1 MSVMEEEEGRV
12 LQSHT
17 TGKFLIKS
25 SRASFSIAFGG
36 IRAPLSVVYSWF
48 LRKKVTTWRR
58 ERRSEKRKEA
68 PANELD
74 FSKFQEEAIRVQNP
88 SQNAENCGA
97 TGGWLRRH
105 GRRWLEIS
113 AYSVFVLVGQ
123 TMATILGRVYY
134 ERGGNSK
141 WMGTLVQVS
150 GFPIL
155 IPFLLIKTSPA
166 AADDAASR
174 PNPPSC
180 LLRAA
185 TYLLFGTLVTGASL
199 LYSIGM
205 EYLTVSTFTLI
216 SASQLGF
223 NALFAFFMNVQKI
236 TPLIINSIF
245 LLTISSV
252 LLFFQPPDSRQS
264 QENQSTARKK
274 HFIIGC
280 ICTLIGSA
288 LFGLTLAVGQFIINK
303 YLNKPTLRDLLNFII
318 TQSLIATC
326 AVVIGLF
333 ASGEWRTLGTE
344 MRGFQL
350 GEVWYV
356 MTLVCAALSW
366 EMFTVGVLGL
376 LLKVSGLFANVLI
389 MLSVPVVPA
398 AGVLVLHDQ
407 MNGVKVISMVLAVW
421 GFLSFAY
428 DEYVEEKKEKDEN
441 ENGDGNAPSEVPLVE
456 RGNQA

>member
-1 MSVMEEEEGRV
+1 MSAMGEEGRV
-12 LQSHT
+12 MQSDT
-17 TGKFLIKS
+17 T
-25 SRASFSIAFGG
+25 
-36 IRAPLSVVYSWF
+36 V
-48 LRKKVTTWRR
+48 
-58 ERRSEKRKEA
+58 
-68 PANELD
+68 
-74 FSKFQEEAIRVQNP
+74 QEEAIRVQNP
-88 SQNAENCGA
+88 SQNAENGGA

-123 TMATILGRVYY
+123 TVATILGRVYY
-134 ERGGNSK
+134 VRGGNSK
-141 WMGTLVQVS
+141 WIGTLVQVA

-155 IPFLLIKTSPA
+155 IPFLFIKTAPA
-166 AADDAASR
+166 AADDGSR
-174 PNPPSC
+174 TKPPSF
-180 LLRAA
+180 LFRAA
-185 TYLLFGTLVTGASL
+185 AYLLFGILIAGSSL
-199 LYSIGM
+199 LYSVGM

-252 LLFFQPPDSRQS
+252 LLFFQPPDRRQS
-264 QENQSTARKK
+264 QENQSAAGKK

-288 LFGLTLAVGQFIINK
+288 LFGLTLAVGQFI
-303 YLNKPTLRDLLNFII
+303 LNKFLKKYTLRDLLNFII
-318 TQSLIATC
+318 IQSLIATC

-333 ASGEWRTLGTE
+333 ASGEWRTLGAE

-350 GEVWYV
+350 GEVSYV
-356 MTLVCAALSW
+356 MTLVWAAVCW

-398 AGVLVLHDQ
+398 AAVVVLHDQ
-407 MNGVKVISMVLAVW
+407 MSGVKVISMVLAVW

-428 DEYVEEKKEKDEN
+428 EEYVKEMKEKDEN
-441 ENGDGNAPSEVPLVE
+441 ENGVGNAPSQVPLVE
-456 RGNQA
+456 RGNPA

>member
-1 MSVMEEEEGRV
+1 MSAMEEEGRV
-12 LQSHT
+12 MQSDT
-17 TGKFLIKS
+17 I
-25 SRASFSIAFGG
+25 
-36 IRAPLSVVYSWF
+36 VQ
-48 LRKKVTTWRR
+48 
-58 ERRSEKRKEA
+58 KEA
-68 PANELD
+68 
-74 FSKFQEEAIRVQNP
+74 IGVQNP
-88 SQNAENCGA
+88 SQNAENGGA

-113 AYSVFVLVGQ
+113 AHSVFVLVGQ
-123 TMATILGRVYY
+123 TVATILGRVYY

-141 WMGTLVQVS
+141 WMGTLVQVA

-155 IPFLLIKTSPA
+155 IPFLFIKTAPA
-166 AADDAASR
+166 AADNGDAAASR
-174 PNPPSC
+174 TKPLSC
-180 LLRAA
+180 LFRAA
-185 TYLLFGTLVTGASL
+185 AYLLFGMLIAGSSL
-199 LYSIGM
+199 LYSVGM

-252 LLFFQPPDSRQS
+252 LLFFQPPDRRQS

-288 LFGLTLAVGQFIINK
+288 LFGLTLALGQFIINK
-303 YLNKPTLRDLLNFII
+303 YFNKPTLRDLLNFII

-326 AVVIGLF
+326 AVVVGLF

-350 GEVWYV
+350 GEMSYV
-356 MTLVCAALSW
+356 MTLVWAAVCW

-398 AGVLVLHDQ
+398 AAVVVLHDQ
-407 MNGVKVISMVLAVW
+407 ISGVKVISMVLAVW

-428 DEYVEEKKEKDEN
+428 EEYVKEMKEKDEN
-441 ENGDGNAPSEVPLVE
+441 ENGVGNAPSQVPLVE
-456 RGNQA
+456 RGNPA

>member
-1 MSVMEEEEGRV
+1 MSAMEEEEGRV
-12 LQSHT
+12 MQSHT
-17 TGKFLIKS
+17 T
-25 SRASFSIAFGG
+25 
-36 IRAPLSVVYSWF
+36 V
-48 LRKKVTTWRR
+48 
-58 ERRSEKRKEA
+58 
-68 PANELD
+68 
-74 FSKFQEEAIRVQNP
+74 QEEAIRVQNP
-88 SQNAENCGA
+88 SQNAENGGA

-141 WMGTLVQVS
+141 WMGTLVQVT

-166 AADDAASR
+166 AADDGDAAASR
-174 PNPPSC
+174 PKPPSC
-180 LLRAA
+180 LLRVA
-185 TYLLFGTLVTGASL
+185 TYLLFGALVTGASL

-252 LLFFQPPDSRQS
+252 LLFFQPPDRRQS

-288 LFGLTLAVGQFIINK
+288 LFGLTLALGQFIINK
-303 YLNKPTLRDLLNFII
+303 YFNKPTLRDLLNFII

-326 AVVIGLF
+326 AVVVGLF

-428 DEYVEEKKEKDEN
+428 EEYVKEKKEKDEN
-441 ENGDGNAPSEVPLVE
+441 ENAPSEVPLVE